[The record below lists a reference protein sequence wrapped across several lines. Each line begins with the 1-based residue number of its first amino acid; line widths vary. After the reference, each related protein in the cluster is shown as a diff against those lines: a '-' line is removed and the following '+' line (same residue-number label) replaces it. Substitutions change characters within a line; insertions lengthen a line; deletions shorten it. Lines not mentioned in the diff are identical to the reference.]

1 VVDGPRIVAQ
11 PAGRNALLNVLARS
25 LVGLALGIAL
35 VFLVEYLDDTVRANE
50 IESLLGWPVVGEIPG
65 RGLPAPG
72 SKKSVVR
79 PAEPATANAR
89 YTK

>member
-1 VVDGPRIVAQ
+1 M
-11 PAGRNALLNVLARS
+11 
-25 LVGLALGIAL
+25 GIAL
-35 VFLVEYLDDTVRANE
+35 AFLVEYLDDTLRANE

-65 RGLPAPG
+65 RGLPSPG

-79 PAEPATANAR
+79 GAEPVTASQR